1 MVVYAVR
8 EYDKDKLFDSFEKAK
23 NFALTIINRDKN
35 WYDSYNDGSITKII
49 DRKDKIILKVIY
61 KDRIYCTVQRTI
73 RKKEIEI
80 N

>member
-8 EYDKDKLFDSFEKAK
+8 EYNNDKLFDNFEKAK
-23 NFALTIINRDKN
+23 TFALTIINKYKN

-61 KDRIYCTVQRTI
+61 TDRIYHTVQRTI
-73 RKKEIEI
+73 RKKEIKI